1 MIEALL
7 ATLLPLGFLMV
18 LFGGGAHFLR
28 NNIEQDGEAPINR
41 TLFYVSKYSI
51 LVLWGAMIL
60 QSWGIGISLY
70 EAPPLFQVI
79 GLVSWCFGF
88 ALLYLGRFEMGRAF
102 RLGTPKE
109 HTNLKVDGLFRLSRN
124 PMYVGMYTTIV
135 AAALYTL
142 NPIVIELGAFVIA
155 VHHSIVLA
163 EENHLQKVFGQEYV
177 KYRNGVRRYV

>member
-7 ATLLPLGFLMV
+7 ATLLPLGFLIV

-70 EAPPLFQVI
+70 EVPPLFQVI

-88 ALLYLGRFEMGRAF
+88 SLLYIGRFEMGRSF

-109 HTNLKVDGLFRLSRN
+109 HTSLKVDGLFRLSRN
-124 PMYVGMYTTIV
+124 PMYVGMYATII

-142 NPIVIELGAFVIA
+142 NPVVIVLGAFVIA

-177 KYRNGVRRYV
+177 KYRNGVRRYI

>member
-7 ATLLPLGFLMV
+7 VTLLPLGFLMV

-28 NNIEQDGEAPINR
+28 NNIEQDGKAPINR

-51 LVLWGAMIL
+51 LFLWGAMVFQI
-60 QSWGIGISLY
+60 WGIGIPWFDVPS
-70 EAPPLFQVI
+70 LFQAI

-88 ALLYLGRFEMGRAF
+88 ALLYIGRFEMGRSF

-109 HTNLKVDGLFRLSRN
+109 LTSLKVDGLFRLSRN
-124 PMYVGMYTTIV
+124 PMYVGMYATMV

-142 NPIVIELGAFVIA
+142 NPVVIGLGAFVIA

>member
-60 QSWGIGISLY
+60 QIWGIGISVI
-70 EAPPLFQVI
+70 EVPLLLQVA
-79 GLVSWCFGF
+79 GLISWYFGF
-88 ALLYLGRFEMGRAF
+88 ALLYIGRFEMGSSF

-109 HTNLKVDGLFRLSRN
+109 QTHLKVDRLFGLSRN
-124 PMYVGMYTTIV
+124 PMYVGMYATVV

-142 NPIVIELGAFVIA
+142 NPVVIVLGAFVIA
-155 VHHSIVLA
+155 IHHSIVLA
-163 EENHLQKVFGQEYV
+163 EEEHMQKVFGQEYV
-177 KYRNGVRRYV
+177 DYRNRVRRYI